1 MSVIPG
7 AFRPGTSVTLDG
19 AFTDADG
26 FMVDPEIVTFRLL
39 SPDGEETSFVYPG
52 AITRAEAGKYS
63 VTVKPDG
70 GGVWS
75 WRWETETD
83 GKAFTPEGSF
93 VVATSPFTDACRDAY
108 RW

>member
-1 MSVIPG
+1 MSVIPK
-7 AFRPGTSVTLDG
+7 AFKPGTSVTLDG
-19 AFTDADG
+19 IFTDADG
-26 FMVDPEIVTFRLL
+26 FLIDPETISFRLM

-83 GKAFTPEGSF
+83 GKAFAPEGSF
-93 VVATSPFTDACRDAY
+93 VVEVSRFVDGRRDRY
-108 RW
+108 RQ

>member
-26 FMVDPEIVTFRLL
+26 FMVDPDSVAFRLL
-39 SPDGEETSFVYPG
+39 SPDGTETAHAYPG
-52 AITRAEAGKYS
+52 GITRTGVGTYS
-63 VTVKPDG
+63 VTIKPDR
-70 GGVWS
+70 GGVWL